1 MKLETSR
8 CLEETYAG
16 AKLRT
21 SRRSTCAESLV
32 IDIALSGEDDSVED
46 RSRAYAPRKT
56 CLRSTKP
63 NEIFI
68 NVILTLSLYTLR
80 RTLAFDINGFPLMVF
95 VDPEV
100 VGYTTREKET
110 ELIPGKD
117 TCGNCYVLGR
127 EIQARPNLSQ
137 GWYRSGG

>member
-1 MKLETSR
+1 MRPKTRLDGERGLGEIMQVLSTGASASRSKGVVPTGVEFACVRHHEDACVMKLETSR
-8 CLEETYAG
+8 CLEETYA
-16 AKLRT
+16 
-21 SRRSTCAESLV
+21 
-32 IDIALSGEDDSVED
+32 D
-46 RSRAYAPRKT
+46 
-56 CLRSTKP
+56 
-63 NEIFI
+63 
-68 NVILTLSLYTLR
+68 VILTLSLYTLR

>member
-1 MKLETSR
+1 MKLETSL

-32 IDIALSGEDDSVED
+32 IDIALSGDDNSVED
-46 RSRAYAPRKT
+46 H
-56 CLRSTKP
+56 
-63 NEIFI
+63 
-68 NVILTLSLYTLR
+68 VILTLSLYMLR

-95 VDPEV
+95 VNPGV
-100 VGYTTREKET
+100 VSYTVREKET

-117 TCGNCYVLGR
+117 TCGNCNVPGR
-127 EIQARPNLSQ
+127 EIQAGAKLSQ
-137 GWYRSGG
+137 GWYRSG